1 MAFDPRPLGPLR
13 GPPLAASAALA
24 LGLLAGCGAPGLRRF
39 PPRAPLQVDDD
50 QRPFRRKPAEAYGTL
65 EWDFVDQTIAR
76 PLVQSLRFEP
86 GGEATNVNSLD
97 EVPDSSWFT
106 NRIGRR
112 DAGRALTPAQAA
124 LGPCAG
130 EAPLDP
136 DQGPWL
142 VVGAKPNGANP
153 GFMIKAPDGR
163 KYLIKFDDRRQP
175 ERASTAD
182 VVGSLA
188 YHAAGFFA
196 PCNRVVYFRRE
207 VLRVGPGAKA
217 EEPGGVKVP
226 LTDEHLASIFAR
238 LTTAVDGRVRAGASL
253 LLAGSPVGPWNY
265 YGARGDDPNDVVPHE
280 DRRELRG
287 SRLLA
292 AWLGH
297 EDARQQNTL
306 AVWVDA
312 PAGGGFLR
320 HAFIDFGD
328 CLGNFWSSYAIAR
341 RTGHQY
347 HLDLGDALR
356 DYVTLGIP
364 TRPWDVAHFGPSG
377 PVFGYYG
384 IDSFEPEAWH
394 PSTPNPAF
402 GRMTERDGAWM
413 ARVLARFTDA
423 HLAAMVEQARLSRPE
438 LSAELVRLLRGRR
451 DKVLA
456 RYLGRLAPLSEPSVR
471 EGGRGAELCLRDVA
485 VEAGVARA
493 EGRSYRV
500 RAWAEGNAPL
510 AAGPAQV
517 TAPGSVCVPL
527 PASAAGNERYVIV
540 DVAIAPG
547 APPARVHLY
556 ALGKGAYRV
565 AGLERPADD
574 APPW

>member
-1 MAFDPRPLGPLR
+1 
-13 GPPLAASAALA
+13 
-24 LGLLAGCGAPGLRRF
+24 
-39 PPRAPLQVDDD
+39 
-50 QRPFRRKPAEAYGTL
+50 
-65 EWDFVDQTIAR
+65 
-76 PLVQSLRFEP
+76 
-86 GGEATNVNSLD
+86 
-97 EVPDSSWFT
+97 VPDSSWFT
-106 NRIGRR
+106 NRIGR
-112 DAGRALTPAQAA
+112 AGAPLTPAQAA
-124 LGPCAG
+124 GGPCEG

-136 DQGPWL
+136 ERGPWL
-142 VVGAKPNGANP
+142 VVGAKPNGATP

-182 VVGSLA
+182 VVGALA
-188 YHAAGFFA
+188 YHAAGFFT
-196 PCNRVVYFRRE
+196 PCNQVVYFRPE

-217 EEPGGVKVP
+217 TEPGGVKVP
-226 LTDEHLASIFAR
+226 LTEAHLAGIFER
-238 LTTAVDGRVRAGASL
+238 LERGEGGRVRAGASL
-253 LLAGSPVGPWNY
+253 LLAGAPVGPWNY
-265 YGARGDDPNDVVPHE
+265 YGSRSDDPNDVVPHE

-306 AVWVDA
+306 ATWVEA
-312 PAGGGFLR
+312 PGGGGFLR
-320 HAFIDFGD
+320 HAVIDFGD

-364 TRPWDVAHFGPSG
+364 QRPWDTAHFGPSG
-377 PVFGYYG
+377 PVFGYYSVE
-384 IDSFEPEAWH
+384 SFVPEDWR

-423 HLAAMVEQARLSRPE
+423 HLAAMVERARLSRPE
-438 LSAELVRLLRGRR
+438 LGAELMRLLRGRR

-456 RYLGRLAPLSEPSVR
+456 RYLGRLAPLAEPSVR
-471 EGGRGAELCLRDVA
+471 AGGGGAELCLRDVA

-493 EGRSYRV
+493 EGRSYRA
-500 RAWAEGNAPL
+500 RAWAEGNAPV
-510 AAGPAQV
+510 AAGPPRAA
-517 TAPGSVCVPL
+517 APASVCVPL
-527 PASAAGNERYVIV
+527 PASPGRPYVV
-540 DVAIAPG
+540 
-547 APPARVHLY
+547 
-556 ALGKGAYRV
+556 
-565 AGLERPADD
+565 
-574 APPW
+574 